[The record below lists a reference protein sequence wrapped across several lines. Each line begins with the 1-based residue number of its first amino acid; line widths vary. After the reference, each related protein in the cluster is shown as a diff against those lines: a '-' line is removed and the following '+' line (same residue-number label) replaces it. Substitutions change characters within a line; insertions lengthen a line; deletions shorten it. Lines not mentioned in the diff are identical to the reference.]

1 VYLSFYQ
8 LDKKPFEITADPK
21 FLWLSEKHKEPL
33 AKMQYGI
40 LENKGC
46 LMLTGDVGT
55 GKTTLIHA
63 LLETLGNDV
72 ITATINDPDLDT
84 SGFFTILAA
93 AFKMESSFDSKAS
106 FILHF
111 SEFLNT
117 AFVQNKKVLLIIDEA
132 QRATPEV
139 LEELRNLS
147 NLEKHYTKLVN
158 IFFVGQKEFNSI
170 LRRPE
175 LRALRQRIII
185 DHYIGPLTREETG
198 EYIHHRLKVAGSK
211 KMLFEPRAVD
221 QVHKLSRGYPRLINI
236 VCDIALVSGYVDGDK
251 VIKPK
256 TVKEC
261 TQNLSIHSDLDS
273 TDRSKSSETITAGLP
288 SAGDQNV
295 SVLDSPRKRK
305 LAWLARNL
313 ATIFK
318 RQNHRAIQSNVDS
331 GKFYRGN
338 VQSHKF
344 HKSGCPFNNCKN
356 CTKIFKSRE
365 SAIKEGY
372 MPAGCCKP

>member
-1 VYLSFYQ
+1 MYLSFYQ
-8 LDKKPFEITADPK
+8 LNKKPFEITTDPK

-93 AFKMESSFDSKAS
+93 AFKMESCFDSKAS

-111 SEFLNT
+111 REFLNT
-117 AFVQNKKVLLIIDEA
+117 AFVENKKVLLIIDEA

-147 NLEKHYTKLVN
+147 NLEKHYTKLIN

-170 LRRPE
+170 LRSPE

-211 KMLFEPRAVD
+211 KMLFNPRAVD

-236 VCDIALVSGYVDGDK
+236 VCDIALVSGYVDGNK
-251 VIKPK
+251 VIKPE
-256 TVKEC
+256 TVREC
-261 TQNLSIHSDLDS
+261 TKNLSIHNDLDS
-273 TDRSKSSETITAGLP
+273 TDRSNSSETATVGLAP
-288 SAGDQNV
+288 DGNQDG
-295 SVLDSPRKRK
+295 LDAPKERR
-305 LAWLARNL
+305 LMRLVRNL
-313 ATIFK
+313 ANIFK
-318 RQNHRAIQSNVDS
+318 LQNHRAIQSNVDL
-331 GKFYRGN
+331 GKVYHGN

-356 CTKIFKSRE
+356 CTLIFKSRE
-365 SAIKEGY
+365 DAINEGY
-372 MPAGCCKP
+372 MPAGCCRP

>member
-1 VYLSFYQ
+1 MYLSFYQ
-8 LDKKPFEITADPK
+8 LDKKPFEITTDPE

-46 LMLTGDVGT
+46 LLLTGDVGT

-72 ITATINDPDLDT
+72 ITATIYDPDLDT
-84 SGFFTILAA
+84 SGFFTILTA
-93 AFKMESSFDSKAS
+93 AFKMEWRFESKAS
-106 FILHF
+106 FIIHF

-117 AFVQNKKVLLIIDEA
+117 AFIKNKKVLLIIDEA

-147 NLEKHYTKLVN
+147 NLENHYTKLIN
-158 IFFVGQKEFNSI
+158 IFFVGQKEFNGI
-170 LRRPE
+170 LRSPE

-211 KMLFEPRAVD
+211 KMLFNPRAVD

-236 VCDIALVSGYVDGDK
+236 VCDIALVSSYVDGDK
-251 VIKPK
+251 VIKPQ
-256 TVKEC
+256 TIREC
-261 TQNLSIHSDLDS
+261 TKNFSIHNDFDS
-273 TDRSKSSETITAGLP
+273 TDRSKSSETITTGLP
-288 SAGDQNV
+288 SAVNQDVPG
-295 SVLDSPRKRK
+295 SPKKRG
-305 LAWLARNL
+305 LMRLMLNL
-313 ATIFK
+313 ADIFK
-318 RQNHRAIQSNVDS
+318 WPNYRAMQSNADS
-331 GKFYRGN
+331 GKVYHGN
-338 VQSHKF
+338 VKSQKF
-344 HKSGCPFNNCKN
+344 HKSGCQFNNCKN
-356 CTKIFKSRE
+356 NNRVFKSRE
-365 SAIKEGY
+365 DAINEGY
-372 MPAGCCKP
+372 KPAGCCSP